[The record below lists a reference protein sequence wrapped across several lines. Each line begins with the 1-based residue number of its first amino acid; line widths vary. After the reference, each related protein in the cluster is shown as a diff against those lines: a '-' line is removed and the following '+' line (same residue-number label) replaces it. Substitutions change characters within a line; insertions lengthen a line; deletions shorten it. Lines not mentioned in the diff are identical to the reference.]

1 MCRALVYL
9 GQPVLL
15 DSLLY
20 QPDSSLVKQAFMPRK
35 LHMLNLAGFGMVA
48 WDRRSREPERPFHY
62 SSTALPIFDRNLK
75 SLAEKIAPSCV
86 VAHVRGVH
94 YSTDAVI
101 STQNTHPFRF
111 PGARIALA
119 HNGDLYRLGQ
129 MKADLVRRMRPEIA
143 AQIAGTTD
151 SEIAYALLLSQ
162 LENPYGRIE
171 RDEFKEA
178 VPRMLEII
186 RDVRAAHGISIS
198 SALNLFISDGETAG
212 GIRYCFDY
220 GRYRDEDPSKVD
232 EANLTF
238 LSLWYTCGRSFG
250 FHEGEWQMIGDGDSA
265 DSIIIASEPLTVDA
279 TSWLEAPEY
288 SMLLAD
294 TRDGRPMI
302 DIVYLDV

>member
-48 WDRRSREPERPFHY
+48 WDRSSREPERPFRY
-62 SSTALPIFDRNLK
+62 TSTALPIFDRNLK
-75 SLAEKIAPSCV
+75 SLAEKIAPSCI

-101 STQNTHPFRF
+101 STQNTHPFHF

-119 HNGDLYRLGQ
+119 HNGDLYRVGH
-129 MKADLVRRMRPEIA
+129 MKADLVGRMRPEIA

-151 SEIAYALLLSQ
+151 SEIVYALLLSQ

-232 EANLTF
+232 DANLNF

-250 FHEGEWQMIGDGDSA
+250 CHEGEWQMIGESDSA

>member
-129 MKADLVRRMRPEIA
+129 MKADLVGRMRPEIA
-143 AQIAGTTD
+143 VQIAGTTD
-151 SEIAYALLLSQ
+151 SEIVYALLLSQ

-186 RDVRAAHGISIS
+186 REVRAAHGISIS

-232 EANLTF
+232 DANLTF

-250 FHEGEWQMIGDGDSA
+250 CHEGEWQMIGESDSA

>member
-15 DSLLY
+15 DHLLY

-35 LHMLNLAGFGMVA
+35 LRMLNLAGFGMVA
-48 WDRRSREPERPFHY
+48 WDRRSREPERPFRY
-62 SSTALPIFDRNLK
+62 TSTALPIFDRNLK

-101 STQNTHPFRF
+101 STQNTHPFHF

-119 HNGDLYRLGQ
+119 HNGDLYRMGE
-129 MKADLVRRMRPEIA
+129 MKADLVRRMRPDIA

-186 RDVRAAHGISIS
+186 REVRAAHGISIS

-232 EANLTF
+232 DANLTF

-250 FHEGEWQMIGDGDSA
+250 CHEGEWQMIGESDSA

>member
-129 MKADLVRRMRPEIA
+129 MKADLVGRMRPEIA

-151 SEIAYALLLSQ
+151 SEIVYALLLSQ

-186 RDVRAAHGISIS
+186 RAVRAAHGISIS

-232 EANLTF
+232 DANLTF

-250 FHEGEWQMIGDGDSA
+250 CHEGEWQMIGESDSA